1 MGAVLAKSSSFLFIL
16 AAGYL
21 LKRLGLFGKRDYS
34 VLSRVVLNLTLP
46 AAVITNFASMQWSA
60 ELLAI
65 PVIGFV
71 LNWLMMGVGLAASR
85 KKDAPTRA
93 LFLLS
98 CPGYNIGAFALP
110 FVQSFLGPE
119 AVVGACLFDV
129 GNAIMCTGGSYAFTS
144 AYLRAGEERL
154 TLKQVAKKLFSSVP
168 FDTYLAML
176 LLVVAGVAIPGP
188 VVEFIRPIA
197 AANPFVAMLMV
208 GMMFE
213 LEAKPGV
220 LQKLGL
226 VLGLRVG
233 GAVVLAAALYTLLPF
248 SLPIRQVLAVMVF
261 APASVIAPAFTV
273 KCGGDA
279 GLAGCLNSLTI
290 LSGVLGMLGAI
301 LVLGVA

>member
-1 MGAVLAKSSSFLFIL
+1 MGAVLAKSSAFLFIL

-21 LKRLGLFGKRDYS
+21 LKRFGVFGKKDYA
-34 VLSRVVLNLTLP
+34 VLRKVVLNLTLP
-46 AAVITNFASMQWSA
+46 AAVITNFAAMEWSA
-60 ELLAI
+60 QLLLI
-65 PVIGFV
+65 PVLAFL
-71 LNWLMMGVGLAASR
+71 LNWLMMGVGLLASR
-85 KKDAPTRA
+85 RQAAPTRA
-93 LFLLS
+93 LFLLN

-110 FVQSFLGPE
+110 FVQSFLGPQ

-144 AYLRAGEERL
+144 AWLRAGGQRL
-154 TLKQVAKKLFSSVP
+154 SVKDAARRLFSSVP

-176 LLVVAGVAIPGP
+176 VLVVAGVAIPQGA
-188 VVEFIRPIA
+188 VDFISPIA

-213 LEAKPGV
+213 VDLKPGY
-220 LQKLGL
+220 LRQMGL
-226 VLGLRVG
+226 VLGLRLG
-233 GAVVLAAALYTLLPF
+233 SAVLLAVAMYQLLPF

-290 LSGVLGMLGAI
+290 LAGILGMLCTI